1 MFPGVE
7 HPLPLWAALTRGL
20 SVSSFQLIKSPDHDG
35 YWIMLQLLQQIGGT
49 ILPSET
55 LVQCPRQHRAD
66 LADVF
71 LRDTGFPVPQT
82 VPWTTLLPSDSA
94 LNSLFSKPSVLHA
107 VFPQQEGTLFL
118 SMPGNLSSF
127 FKT

>member
-1 MFPGVE
+1 MF
-7 HPLPLWAALTRGL
+7 
-20 SVSSFQLIKSPDHDG
+20 SFQLIKSPDHDG

-55 LVQCPRQHRAD
+55 LYPSHHKAD

-71 LRDTGFPVPQT
+71 LRDSGSPVPQT

-94 LNSLFSKPSVLHA
+94 LNSLFSARPTASSTDVCA
-107 VFPQQEGTLFL
+107 MTAQEESQPEAARPNLTRA
-118 SMPGNLSSF
+118 NTHLSSF
-127 FKT
+127 LTAIKKILHNLT

>member
-1 MFPGVE
+1 MF
-7 HPLPLWAALTRGL
+7 
-20 SVSSFQLIKSPDHDG
+20 SFQLIKSPDHDG

-55 LVQCPRQHRAD
+55 LCLSHHKAD

-71 LRDTGFPVPQT
+71 LRDSGSPVPRT

-94 LNSLFSKPSVLHA
+94 LNSLFSKPSVFYS

-118 SMPGNLSSF
+118 SMPGNPSSF
-127 FKT
+127 FFLRRNNKWSVM